1 MKFVLKIIIRVL
13 IVDLLLLCIPFF
25 AHFFSTEINWSFS
38 DFLIIGILIFIF
50 GSLLYTI
57 HLKVQTTS
65 KKLLLFLILMLFIY
79 LWAELAVGIF
89 NFPISGN

>member
-25 AHFFSTEINWSFS
+25 AHFFTNEFNWSFY

-57 HLKVQTTS
+57 HLKVQTTW

-89 NFPISGN
+89 NFPFSGN